1 MKALSQLHRLRG
13 RVLDKET
20 KALIPLETRKAK
32 LQRSLDALGVYQRE
46 MSRLPAYGSAF
57 ALHNRSIMH
66 RQLGDMIEKQ
76 HDEEAALRLS
86 ISQQKRAVLNA
97 FVAKKSGE
105 IMLDR
110 LRIRQAFDQAR
121 REQKAVDELTINRVC
136 RTPQGGY

>member
-121 REQKAVDELTINRVC
+121 REQKAVDELTINRAC

>member
-13 RVLDKET
+13 QMLDKET
-20 KALIPLETRKAK
+20 KALTPLETRKAK

-86 ISQQKRAVLNA
+86 ISQQKRKVLNA

-110 LRIRQAFDQAR
+110 LRIRQAFDEAR
-121 REQKAVDELTINRVC
+121 REQKAVDELTINRVW
-136 RTPQGGY
+136 RTPQGGH